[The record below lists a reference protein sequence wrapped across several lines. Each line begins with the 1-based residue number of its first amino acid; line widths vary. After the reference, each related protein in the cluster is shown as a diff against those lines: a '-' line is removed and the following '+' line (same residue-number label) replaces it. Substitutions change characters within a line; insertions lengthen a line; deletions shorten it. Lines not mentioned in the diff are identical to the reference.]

1 MDPLTIVNNEQQQQ
15 FQVRMEG
22 ELAYLEYRLYKGDI
36 ALMHTEVPE
45 KLAGRGI
52 ASALAEYA
60 IKYAREKKIP
70 VMVYCPFVASWL
82 KKHPENRD
90 VLDPKYRDDHPNLQR

>member
-1 MDPLTIVNNEQQQQ
+1 MTPLHIINNEQNQQ
-15 FQVRMEG
+15 FQLMVDG
-22 ELAYLEYRLYKGDI
+22 EMAYLEYRLYKGDM

-45 KLAGRGI
+45 KLGGKGI

-60 IKYAREKKIP
+60 LKYAREHKLP

-82 KKHPENRD
+82 KKHPEYRD
-90 VLDPKYRDDHPNLQR
+90 VLDPKYRDDHPNLQG

>member
-1 MDPLTIVNNEQQQQ
+1 MGPLTIIDNKEQQQ
-15 FQVRMEG
+15 FQVRTEG
-22 ELAYLEYRLYKGDI
+22 ELAYLEYRFYKGDI

-60 IKYAREKKIP
+60 IKYAREHKIP

-90 VLDPKYRDDHPNLQR
+90 VVDPKYRDDHPNLQQ